1 MLVLSPI
8 GCTALG
14 LGGLP
19 GDPDGQETAETA
31 KSEGR
36 YDLDEARDL
45 EADVDEAGKVAS
57 SLSDGLAAAAVQ
69 LQVAGLRGYP
79 AGGPCVGVLRW

>member
-1 MLVLSPI
+1 MLVPSPI
-8 GCTALG
+8 GCTAVG

-36 YDLDEARDL
+36 YDLRDEARDL
-45 EADVDEAGKVAS
+45 EADVGEAGKVAS
-57 SLSDGLAAAAVQ
+57 SLSDGLG
-69 LQVAGLRGYP
+69 GLRGYP
-79 AGGPCVGVLRW
+79 AGGRALGF